1 MKVELILKSPDH
13 AALLASIERA
23 LDIWSTPKDG
33 LCYRL
38 DKNFLNRL
46 VDHEDVQ
53 TEAQTRET
61 EEGRSKKAEAALAET
76 RIFKRV
82 GVPAA
87 PKVSKQSPDLPK
99 EILEEEDK
107 LVVRNPAPSEAQL
120 GRYRAY
126 LMTLQ
131 RTDVG
136 IGQLTR
142 GTSRRSPEIF
152 IPLAARNA
160 DPDFWGWPKQF
171 KVDKKRAGKMDR
183 HGVRARIGTTIININ
198 MMTWPDKHDF
208 RLRSEELR
216 SAGSIGDILY
226 MERTDGSGGFTYYVE
241 VIPHGT
247 ARHAQYLSKCTNA
260 TQSSEKLWG
269 YI

>member
-1 MKVELILKSPDH
+1 MKSQFISQPNSDFRLGDFLKQSFADSRWTIFRAAVAFAKYSGTKHIRDLLSDFSRRAKVDITIGIDAGGTSVEGLMNLMDALENRGNIWIFRNANSSTFHPKIYLFRNEELADLVIGSGNLTEGGLFTNYEGSMKVELILKSPDH

-23 LDIWSTPKDG
+23 LNIWSTPKDG

-107 LVVRNPAPSEAQL
+107 LVVRNPPPSEAQL

-126 LMTLQ
+126 
-131 RTDVG
+131 
-136 IGQLTR
+136 
-142 GTSRRSPEIF
+142 
-152 IPLAARNA
+152 
-160 DPDFWGWPKQF
+160 
-171 KVDKKRAGKMDR
+171 
-183 HGVRARIGTTIININ
+183 
-198 MMTWPDKHDF
+198 
-208 RLRSEELR
+208 
-216 SAGSIGDILY
+216 
-226 MERTDGSGGFTYYVE
+226 
-241 VIPHGT
+241 
-247 ARHAQYLSKCTNA
+247 
-260 TQSSEKLWG
+260 
-269 YI
+269 